1 MAEEEK
7 KLAGP
12 DLTKGIALDGLP
24 DGRTLVGHAGD
35 EQILLVR
42 RGSEVFAVG
51 AQCTHYQGPLAEG
64 LLVGDTV
71 RCPWHHA
78 CFDLR
83 TGEALRAPALSPIAC
98 WDVEQ
103 RDGMIS
109 VRGKRKRQPKPR
121 NTTAEPGK
129 IVIIGG
135 GAAGFAAAEMLR
147 RQGYQNNITML
158 SSENALPY
166 DRPNLSKDY
175 LAGTI
180 PFDYVPLRDDRFYAN
195 NSIDTRMGQSALQV
209 DVRAREVIIAGG
221 GKVSYDRLLLATG
234 AEPVRLTIPGA
245 DQPQMHMLRS
255 LADCQAIIELA
266 KLARRVVVIGG
277 SFIGLEAAAA
287 LRTRNL
293 EVYVV
298 APDKRPMERILGPDM
313 GNFVRGLHEEHGVV
327 FHLEDKVAAIDG
339 KAVRL
344 EKGDT
349 IETDLVVV
357 GIGVRPRLELAEKAG
372 LKLDRG
378 VVVNQYLETS
388 APGVYAAGDIARWPD
403 PHSGEN
409 IRVEHWVV
417 AERQGQA
424 AALNMLGCAIPF
436 TAVPFFWSQHYDVP
450 INYVGHAEA
459 WDEIVTEGN
468 IMSKD
473 CVLRF
478 KRNGRVSAVASIF
491 RDLES
496 LEAEVLMEHATVE
509 HATE

>member
-1 MAEEEK
+1 MVQEEK
-7 KLAGP
+7 KLDGP
-12 DLTKGIALDGLP
+12 DLTQGIALDELP
-24 DGRTLVGHAGD
+24 DGGMLVGHAVD

-83 TGEALRAPALSPIAC
+83 TGEALRAPALRPIAC

-109 VRGKRKRQPKPR
+109 VRSKRKRPKPKPR
-121 NTTAEPGK
+121 DNATAEPGK

-135 GAAGFAAAEMLR
+135 GAAGFAAAQMLR
-147 RQGYQNNITML
+147 RNGYHNSIVML

-180 PFDYVPLRDDRFYAN
+180 PFDYVPLRGERFYSDN
-195 NSIDTRMGQSALQV
+195 GIDTRMGQPAVQV
-209 DVRAREVIIAGG
+209 DIRAREVIIAGG
-221 GKVSYDRLLLATG
+221 DKIPYDRLLLATG

-245 DQPQMHMLRS
+245 EQPHVRTLRS
-255 LADCQAIIELA
+255 LADCHAIIERA
-266 KLARRVVVIGG
+266 KAARRVVVIGA
-277 SFIGLEAAAA
+277 SFIGLEVAAA

-293 EVYVV
+293 KVHVV

-313 GNFVRGLHEEHGVV
+313 GNFIRALHEEHGVA
-327 FHLEDKVAAIDG
+327 FHLEDKVAAIEE
-339 KAVRL
+339 KTVRL
-344 EKGDT
+344 EKGGT
-349 IETDLVVV
+349 IEADLVVV
-357 GIGVRPRLELAEKAG
+357 GIGVRPRVELAENAG

-378 VVVNQYLETS
+378 VVVGQYLETS

-424 AALNMLGCAIPF
+424 AALNMLGHAIPF

-478 KRNGRVSAVASIF
+478 ERNGRVSAVASIF

-496 LEAEVLMEHATVE
+496 LEAEVLMEHAT
-509 HATE
+509 AA